1 MDYVYAYVR
10 FYRHSSVIARFQL
23 CSCSHVLHFVYA
35 SWVYFYMQM
44 MGALWRYRARVICF
58 FWGLIMTLQVL
69 ILLPVRPGVTPRP
82 TLTPLLHQNGR
93 RPFCGL
99 HSPLGVLCYTLWI
112 SSLRGCGP
120 VHVFPLLG
128 SSPHGTWFVELGHF
142 TALHNACLWG
152 LF

>member
-1 MDYVYAYVR
+1 
-10 FYRHSSVIARFQL
+10 
-23 CSCSHVLHFVYA
+23 
-35 SWVYFYMQM
+35 
-44 MGALWRYRARVICF
+44 
-58 FWGLIMTLQVL
+58 MTLQVL

-120 VHVFPLLG
+120 EHVFPFWGHLHTAHGSLGWAALRPFPMLDLLG
-128 SSPHGTWFVELGHF
+128 
-142 TALHNACLWG
+142 
-152 LF
+152 LFKP